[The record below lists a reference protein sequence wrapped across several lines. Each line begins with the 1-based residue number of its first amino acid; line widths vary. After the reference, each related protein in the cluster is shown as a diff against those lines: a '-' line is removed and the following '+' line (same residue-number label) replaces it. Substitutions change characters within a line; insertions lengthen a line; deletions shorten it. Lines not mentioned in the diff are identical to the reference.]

1 MMSLAEQR
9 REGGGEKR
17 KRKEKKPIWI
27 YTFHASDLALKCNA
41 KRSIALVSGLSK
53 PSIKLN

>member
-9 REGGGEKR
+9 GGGGVW
-17 KRKEKKPIWI
+17 KKQKNPIWI

-53 PSIKLN
+53 PRIKLN